1 MEMNQQQVGRLIV
14 IEGLDGSG
22 KATQARILKKHAGEI
37 GIKLFN
43 MDFPNYQE
51 VSSALASMYLNGEIG
66 TLNEVNAYAA
76 SSFFSVD
83 RYATYMRHMKA
94 DYENGGIFLLNRYT
108 TANMVH
114 QTIKEP
120 RENWEHFLSWLED
133 FEYCKLRLP
142 RPDLVLFLDMNPIIS
157 QRLMTE
163 RYQGDETQKD
173 IHESNF
179 EYQLL
184 CREAALYSAKKFG
197 WKIISCSN
205 GQEALSVNEI
215 ANMVWQEAKGCIIDG
230 TY

>member
-43 MDFPNYQE
+43 IDFPNYQE
-51 VSSALASMYLNGEIG
+51 ASSALVNMYLHGEIG

-76 SSFFSVD
+76 SSFFSID

-120 RENWEHFLSWLED
+120 RENWEHFLNWLED

-142 RPDLVLFLDMNPIIS
+142 KPDLVLFLDMNPIIS

-184 CREAALYSAKKFG
+184 CRESALYSANKFG

-205 GQEALSVNEI
+205 GQDALSVNEI